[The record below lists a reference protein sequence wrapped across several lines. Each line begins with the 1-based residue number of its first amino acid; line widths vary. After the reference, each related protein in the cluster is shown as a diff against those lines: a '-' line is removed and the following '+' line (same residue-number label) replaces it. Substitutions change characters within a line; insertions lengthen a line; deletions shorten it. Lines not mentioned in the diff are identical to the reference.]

1 MNWKHSPEA
10 ELKEFE
16 PRLKL
21 RRSSIMDGS
30 IKFVF
35 YVSRFK
41 PALNLN
47 QFLGNLRRGSNL
59 LN

>member
-1 MNWKHSPEA
+1 MHLIQPHTYQNIQGNYIFNEMNWKHSPEA

-30 IKFVF
+30 I
-35 YVSRFK
+35 
-41 PALNLN
+41 
-47 QFLGNLRRGSNL
+47 
-59 LN
+59 